1 MKTYILIASLV
12 LSQGAMA
19 GGNHFH
25 PKKIATCSGNCTKEQ
40 ITAATPAAV
49 DELIK
54 WEQLDAKW
62 KTAKAEDVV
71 EKKLTKGSKTMQAF
85 IVPIVDATTQKKKY
99 VFFTQDGTVFRVGDS
114 ME

>member
-25 PKKIATCSGNCTKEQ
+25 PKKIATCNGNCTKEQ
-40 ITAATPAAV
+40 ISAAIPAAL
-49 DELIK
+49 DELIN

-62 KTAKAEDVV
+62 KTAKAEAVI
-71 EKKLTKGSKTMQAF
+71 EKKLTKGSKAMQAF
-85 IVPIVDATTQKKKY
+85 VVPIVESTTQKKKY
-99 VFFTQDGTVFRVGDS
+99 VFFTQDGTLFRVGDA